1 MKKINFL
8 LCVFLLAFGFG
19 ISAQQQQ
26 QNVDG
31 VTPFWTGPAATVT
44 VMPSI
49 ASRSV
54 LIPSEEKEG
63 QVQDGR
69 ASKYVIVPGKGSSD
83 ADALAQNKHKTAGTI
98 PGKTPSLVFET
109 AQTNSSPTD
118 PAGAVGPNH
127 YFAVFNTGFRIFEKD
142 GTPLTGQLGVGNIFP
157 APGCCDLTV
166 SYDNLADRWIVSF
179 LNGAGAGIQVAISN
193 GPDPVTSEWTVFDF
207 DEVSDYNKLSVWRD
221 GYYITENTPSS
232 NKLWV
237 LERIFDAQGNPDPN
251 AQMAGFALPGII
263 TEGFHSP
270 QAMNITDDNHPDT
283 GGCPIVYLQDDAWAG
298 VTEDHFKLWIATM
311 DWDNVENSMVSAPEE
326 IITTPFIGEFD
337 NGSFSNLTQPNGG
350 ADIDALQATVM
361 NQGQFR
367 RFATHNSMIFNWV
380 VDTDE
385 TGGELA
391 GIRWMEMR
399 QPSDDGAWTLF
410 QEGTYTAPDGK
421 HAWNGSM
428 AMDNQG
434 NIGLGYTGMA
444 GPTTPD
450 DGTNILEVSSYY
462 TGRFGADAPGVMTI
476 AEELIAGGKG
486 NIPNLRYSDYSKID
500 VDPSNGKEFWYVNEY
515 IGDAGGRANV
525 VGVFQI
531 APNFPNDVGVTSID
545 TPVTGTLTATEEVSV
560 TIFNFGENEATG
572 FDVTYQI
579 DGGALVTETFTG
591 TLASSASETFTFA
604 ATADLSIE
612 GTTYSITAATDF
624 SIDEDNAND
633 AVTVEVTHL
642 NDLDTGVSAITSP
655 MSGSG
660 LSDAENVTVTIQN
673 FGGLTQTSIP
683 VFYSLDGGAAVQE
696 TYTGS
701 IASGESDTYTF
712 AATIDLS
719 ELTDYELVAGTEL
732 VDDADETNDDITETV
747 SNFICQPVSNCSG
760 FNDGVTVITLADQDI
775 VTECDGTSTGYT
787 DNSDIVF
794 NFILEE
800 NPFEGT
806 LQVGFGDSEFA
817 IFIDFNDNNEFEED
831 ELVTS
836 GLVANANADFD
847 FSIDFNDI
855 STTTTGMHRMR
866 LRGEDESTAGDVFD
880 PCGDLLFGRTNDY
893 TANITGMLLSVQ
905 DEAFAEADFSIVET
919 STNIFDI
926 NFITSFDELAGLRVY
941 NMLGQEIV
949 YFNMPKEGDRYSYN
963 LDMTYVSAG
972 VYIVQIGALD
982 GSSIRTQKLVV
993 K

>member
-1 MKKINFL
+1 MKKFNFL
-8 LCVFLLAFGFG
+8 LFVLLLAFGSE
-19 ISAQQQQ
+19 ILAQQQ
-26 QNVDG
+26 NKDG
-31 VTPFWTGPAATVT
+31 VAPFWTGPAATVT

-54 LIPSEEKEG
+54 LLPSEEKEG

-69 ASKYVIVPGKGSSD
+69 ASKYVIVPGKGSTGP
-83 ADALAQNKHKTAGTI
+83 DALAQNKHRTAGII
-98 PGKTPSLVFET
+98 PGRTPSLVFET
-109 AQTNSSPTD
+109 AQSDNSPTD
-118 PAGAVGPNH
+118 PSGAVGPNH

-142 GTPLTGQLGVGNIFP
+142 GTPLTGQLSVQNISPNP
-157 APGCCDLTV
+157 ACCDLTV
-166 SYDNLADRWIVSF
+166 SYDNLADRWVVSF
-179 LNGAGAGIQVAISN
+179 LTDTEPGLQVAISN

-207 DEVSDYNKLSVWRD
+207 DQINDYSKLSVWRD
-221 GYYITENTPSS
+221 GYYITENTSGP
-232 NKLWV
+232 NRLWV
-237 LERIFDAQGNPDPN
+237 LERLFDSQGNPDPN

-283 GGCPIVYLQDDAWAG
+283 GGCPIVYMQDDAWDG

-326 IITTPFIGEFD
+326 IITTPFIGVFD
-337 NGSFSNLTQPNGG
+337 NGSFANLAQPNGG
-350 ADIDALQATVM
+350 ADIDAIQATIM

-367 RFATHNSMIFNWV
+367 KFDTHNSMIFNWV

-385 TGGELA
+385 TAEELA
-391 GIRWMEMR
+391 GIRWIEMR
-399 QPSDDGAWTLF
+399 QASDDGAWILF

-434 NIGLGYTGMA
+434 NIALGYSGMA
-444 GPTTPD
+444 GPTTPNN
-450 DGTNILEVSSYY
+450 GTNILEVSSYY
-462 TGRFGADAPGVMTI
+462 TGRFSEDAPGVMTV
-476 AEELIAGGKG
+476 AEELIAGGRG
-486 NIPNLRYSDYSKID
+486 SIPNSRYSDYSKID
-500 VDPSNGKEFWYVNEY
+500 IDPVNNEEFWYVNEY

-531 APNFPNDVGVTSID
+531 APIILNDVGVTLIE

-560 TIFNFGENEATG
+560 MIFNFGENEATD

-579 DGGALVTETFTG
+579 NGGALVTESFTG
-591 TLASSASETFTFA
+591 TIASDTFGTFTFET
-604 ATADLSIE
+604 TADLSIQ

-624 SIDEDNAND
+624 SLDEDNLND

-642 NDLDTGVSAITSP
+642 NDLDTGVSAVTSP

-673 FGGLTQTSIP
+673 FGSLTQTSIP
-683 VFYSLDGGAAVQE
+683 VFYRLDGGTTVQE

-701 IASGESDTYTF
+701 IASGESDTHTF
-712 AATIDLS
+712 ATTIDLS
-719 ELTDYELVAGTEL
+719 ELADYEIVAGTEL
-732 VDDADETNDDITETV
+732 ADDTDETNDNITETV
-747 SNFICQPVSNCSG
+747 SNFICQPESNCSDFG
-760 FNDGVTVITLADQDI
+760 NGVTSLTLADQDI
-775 VTECDGTSTGYT
+775 VTECDGTSTGYS

-800 NPFEGT
+800 NPFEGS
-806 LQVGFGDSEFA
+806 LQVGFPDNEYA
-817 IFIDFNDNNEFEED
+817 IFIDFNDNNIFEAD
-831 ELVTS
+831 ELVSTNF
-836 GLVANANADFD
+836 VTNANTDFN
-847 FSIDFNDI
+847 FSINFN
-855 STTTTGMHRMR
+855 SVPTTATGMHRMR
-866 LRGEDESTAGDVFD
+866 VRGEQEAAPGDVFD
-880 PCGDLLFGRTNDY
+880 PCGDLAFGRTNDY
-893 TANITGMLLSVQ
+893 TANFTGVLSIQ
-905 DEAFAEADFSIVET
+905 DESIAEADFSIVEI
-919 STNIFDI
+919 SPNIFDI
-926 NFITSFDELAGLRVY
+926 NFITSFNDLAGLRVY

-949 YFNMPKEGDRYSYN
+949 YFNIPKEGDRFSYN
-963 LDMTYVSAG
+963 LDMSYVSAG

-982 GSSIRTQKLVV
+982 GSSIRTRKIVV